1 MKFTKM
7 HGAGNDYIYINCFE
21 EDIVP
26 EEMID
31 DIIAM
36 SDRHKGIGSD
46 GVIFIMPSKV
56 ADARMRMFNADGSEG
71 KMCGNGIRCVGKYVY
86 EHGISHNNPLQ
97 IETASGIKILNL
109 EVVQGKVE
117 TVTVDMGNPI
127 LDPKSIP
134 VDLDVEKVI
143 NYPLVVNNQEY
154 LITCVSMGNPHC
166 VIFTEGIDYLDLES
180 IGPLFENN
188 PIFPERTNAEFI
200 EIIDD
205 KTMKMRV
212 WERGSGET
220 LACGTGA
227 SASVVAAIYNNIFTR
242 DQEIEVIL
250 KGGELYITLT
260 SDNHVFMRGSATEV
274 FTGEYKLKK
283 VIVYKSQVKSTLTFY
298 ILNYSSNKK

>member
-7 HGAGNDYIYINCFE
+7 HGIGNDYVYINCFE
-21 EDIVP
+21 EKLVP

-46 GVIFIMPSKV
+46 GVIFIMPSEV

-86 EHGISHNNPLQ
+86 EHGISHNNPLR
-97 IETASGIKILNL
+97 IEMASGIKTLNL
-109 EVVQGKVE
+109 DVVQGKVE
-117 TVTVDMGNPI
+117 SVTVDMGIPI
-127 LDPKSIP
+127 LDSKLIP
-134 VDLDVEKVI
+134 VNLDVEQVI

-166 VIFTEGIDYLDLES
+166 VIFTEGIDYLNLEK

-188 PIFPERTNAEFI
+188 PVFPERINTEFV

-227 SASVVAAIYNNIFTR
+227 SASVVAAIYNNVFTR
-242 DQEIEVIL
+242 DQEIKVIL

-274 FTGEYKLKK
+274 FTGEYKLK
-283 VIVYKSQVKSTLTFY
+283 
-298 ILNYSSNKK
+298 NKL

>member
-86 EHGISHNNPLQ
+86 EHGISKNNPLT
-97 IETASGIKILNL
+97 IETASGIKTLSL
-109 EVVQGKVE
+109 ELVQGNVL
-117 TVTVDMGNPI
+117 TVTVDMGSPI
-127 LDPKSIP
+127 LDSKLIP
-134 VDLDVEKVI
+134 VDLDIEQVI
-143 NYPLVVNNQEY
+143 NYPLVINNQEY

-188 PIFPERTNAEFI
+188 PIFPERTNTEFI
-200 EIIDD
+200 EVIDD

-283 VIVYKSQVKSTLTFY
+283 L
-298 ILNYSSNKK
+298 

>member
-7 HGAGNDYIYINCFE
+7 HGIGNDYIYINGFE
-21 EDIVP
+21 GDIVP
-26 EEMID
+26 EEMIEE
-31 DIIAM
+31 IVAM
-36 SDRHKGIGSD
+36 SDRHKGIGGD
-46 GVIFIMPSKV
+46 GVIFIMSSDV
-56 ADARMRMFNADGSEG
+56 ADAKMRMFNADGSEG
-71 KMCGNGIRCVGKYVY
+71 KMCGNGIRCVGKYIY
-86 EHGISHNNPLQ
+86 EHDISHNNPLK
-97 IETASGIKILNL
+97 IETASGIKTLNL

-117 TVTVDMGNPI
+117 SVTVDMGSPI
-127 LDPKSIP
+127 FDSKLIP
-134 VDLDVEKVI
+134 VDLDMEQVI

-188 PIFPERTNAEFI
+188 PIFPERTNTEFI

-242 DQEIEVIL
+242 NQEIKVIL

-274 FTGEYKLKK
+274 FTGEYKLKRK
-283 VIVYKSQVKSTLTFY
+283 L
-298 ILNYSSNKK
+298 

>member
-1 MKFTKM
+1 M
-7 HGAGNDYIYINCFE
+7 HGIGNDYVYINCFE
-21 EDIVP
+21 EKIVP

-46 GVIFIMPSKV
+46 GVIFIMPSEV

-86 EHGISHNNPLQ
+86 EHGISHNNPLR
-97 IETASGIKILNL
+97 IETASGIKTLNL
-109 EVVQGKVE
+109 DVVQGKVE
-117 TVTVDMGNPI
+117 SVTVDMGIPI
-127 LDPKSIP
+127 LDSKLIP
-134 VDLDVEKVI
+134 VNLDVEQVI

-166 VIFTEGIDYLDLES
+166 VIFTEGIDYLNLEK

-188 PIFPERTNAEFI
+188 PVFPERINTEFV

-227 SASVVAAIYNNIFTR
+227 SASVVAAIYNNVFTR
-242 DQEIEVIL
+242 DQEIKVIL

-274 FTGEYKLKK
+274 FTGEYKLK
-283 VIVYKSQVKSTLTFY
+283 
-298 ILNYSSNKK
+298 NKL

>member
-7 HGAGNDYIYINCFE
+7 HGIGNDYIYINGFE
-21 EDIVP
+21 GDIVP
-26 EEMID
+26 EEMIEE
-31 DIIAM
+31 IVAM
-36 SDRHKGIGSD
+36 SDRHKGIGGD
-46 GVIFIMPSKV
+46 GVIFIMPSDK

-71 KMCGNGIRCVGKYVY
+71 KMCGNGIRCVGKYIY
-86 EHGISHNNPLQ
+86 EHDISHNNPLK
-97 IETASGIKILNL
+97 IETASGIKTLNL
-109 EVVQGKVE
+109 EVAQGKVE
-117 TVTVDMGNPI
+117 SVTVDMGSPI
-127 LDPKSIP
+127 LDPKLIP
-134 VDLDVEKVI
+134 VDLDVEQVI
-143 NYPLVVNNQEY
+143 NYPLVVNGQEY
-154 LITCVSMGNPHC
+154 MITCVSMGNPHC

-188 PIFPERTNAEFI
+188 PIFPERTNTEFI

-242 DQEIEVIL
+242 NQEIKVIL

-274 FTGEYKLKK
+274 FTGEYKLKRK
-283 VIVYKSQVKSTLTFY
+283 L
-298 ILNYSSNKK
+298 

>member
-7 HGAGNDYIYINCFE
+7 HGAGNDYIYINSFE

-26 EEMID
+26 EEMIE

-56 ADARMRMFNADGSEG
+56 ADARMRMFNVDGSEG

-188 PIFPERTNAEFI
+188 PIFPERTNTEFI

-227 SASVVAAIYNNIFTR
+227 SASVVAAIYNNMFTR
-242 DQEIEVIL
+242 DREIKVIL

-260 SDNHVFMRGSATEV
+260 QDNHVFMRGSATEV

-283 VIVYKSQVKSTLTFY
+283 L
-298 ILNYSSNKK
+298 

>member
-109 EVVQGKVE
+109 EVVQGNVL
-117 TVTVDMGNPI
+117 TVTVDMGRPI
-127 LDPKSIP
+127 LDSKLIP
-134 VDLDVEKVI
+134 VDLNIKQVI
-143 NYPLVVNNQEY
+143 NYPLVINNQEY

-188 PIFPERTNAEFI
+188 PIFPERTNTEFI

-242 DQEIEVIL
+242 DQEIEVII

-274 FTGEYKLKK
+274 FTGEYKLK
-283 VIVYKSQVKSTLTFY
+283 
-298 ILNYSSNKK
+298 NKL

>member
-56 ADARMRMFNADGSEG
+56 ADARMRMFNVDGSEG

-109 EVVQGKVE
+109 EVVQGNVL
-117 TVTVDMGNPI
+117 TVTVDMGRPI
-127 LDPKSIP
+127 LDSKLIP
-134 VDLDVEKVI
+134 VDLNIKQVI
-143 NYPLVVNNQEY
+143 NYPLVINNQEY
-154 LITCVSMGNPHC
+154 LINCVSMGNPHC

-283 VIVYKSQVKSTLTFY
+283 S
-298 ILNYSSNKK
+298 YSL

>member
-56 ADARMRMFNADGSEG
+56 ADARMRMFNVDGSEG

-283 VIVYKSQVKSTLTFY
+283 S
-298 ILNYSSNKK
+298 YSL

>member
-7 HGAGNDYIYINCFE
+7 HGIGNDYVYINCFE
-21 EDIVP
+21 EKIVP

-46 GVIFIMPSKV
+46 GVIFIMPSEV

-86 EHGISHNNPLQ
+86 EHGISHNNPLR
-97 IETASGIKILNL
+97 IEMASGIKTLNL
-109 EVVQGKVE
+109 DVVQGKVE
-117 TVTVDMGNPI
+117 SVTVDMGIPI
-127 LDPKSIP
+127 LDSKLIP
-134 VDLDVEKVI
+134 VNLDVEQVI

-166 VIFTEGIDYLDLES
+166 VIFTEGIDYLNLEK

-188 PIFPERTNAEFI
+188 PVFPERINTEFV

-227 SASVVAAIYNNIFTR
+227 SASVVAAIYNNVFTR
-242 DQEIEVIL
+242 DQEIKVIL

-274 FTGEYKLKK
+274 FTGEYKLK
-283 VIVYKSQVKSTLTFY
+283 
-298 ILNYSSNKK
+298 NKL

>member
-7 HGAGNDYIYINCFE
+7 HGIGNDYVYINCFE
-21 EDIVP
+21 EKIVP

-46 GVIFIMPSKV
+46 GVIFIMPSEV

-86 EHGISHNNPLQ
+86 EHGISHNNPLR
-97 IETASGIKILNL
+97 IETASGIKTLNL
-109 EVVQGKVE
+109 EVVQSNVE
-117 TVTVDMGNPI
+117 SVTVDMGIPI
-127 LDPKSIP
+127 LDSKLIP
-134 VDLDVEKVI
+134 VNLDVEQVI

-166 VIFTEGIDYLDLES
+166 VIFTEGIDYLDLEK

-188 PIFPERTNAEFI
+188 PVFPERINTEFV

-227 SASVVAAIYNNIFTR
+227 SASVVAAIYNNVFTR
-242 DQEIEVIL
+242 DQEIKVIL

-274 FTGEYKLKK
+274 FTGEYKLK
-283 VIVYKSQVKSTLTFY
+283 
-298 ILNYSSNKK
+298 NKL

>member
-7 HGAGNDYIYINCFE
+7 HGIGNDYVYINCFE
-21 EDIVP
+21 EKIVP

-46 GVIFIMPSKV
+46 GVIFIMPSEV

-86 EHGISHNNPLQ
+86 EHGISHNNPLR
-97 IETASGIKILNL
+97 IEMASGIKTLNL
-109 EVVQGKVE
+109 DVVQGKVE
-117 TVTVDMGNPI
+117 SVTVDMGIPI
-127 LDPKSIP
+127 LDSKLIP
-134 VDLDVEKVI
+134 VNLDVEQVI

-166 VIFTEGIDYLDLES
+166 VIFTEGIDYLNLEK
-180 IGPLFENN
+180 IGTLFENN
-188 PIFPERTNAEFI
+188 PVFPERINTEFV

-227 SASVVAAIYNNIFTR
+227 SASVVAAIYNNVFTR
-242 DQEIEVIL
+242 DQEIKVIL

-274 FTGEYKLKK
+274 FTGEYKLK
-283 VIVYKSQVKSTLTFY
+283 
-298 ILNYSSNKK
+298 NKL

>member
-26 EEMID
+26 EEMIE

-36 SDRHKGIGSD
+36 SDRHKGISSD

-56 ADARMRMFNADGSEG
+56 ADARMRMFNTDGSEG

-86 EHGISHNNPLQ
+86 EHDISHNNPLK
-97 IETASGIKILNL
+97 IETASGIKTLNL

-117 TVTVDMGNPI
+117 TVTVDMGSPI
-127 LDPKSIP
+127 LDPKLIP

-188 PIFPERTNAEFI
+188 PIFPERTNTEFI

-205 KTMKMRV
+205 KTMKMHV

-242 DQEIEVIL
+242 DQEIKVIL

-274 FTGEYKLKK
+274 FTGEYKLRRK
-283 VIVYKSQVKSTLTFY
+283 L
-298 ILNYSSNKK
+298 

>member
-7 HGAGNDYIYINCFE
+7 HGIGNDYIYINGFE

-26 EEMID
+26 EEMIEE
-31 DIIAM
+31 IIAM
-36 SDRHKGIGSD
+36 SDRHKGIGGD
-46 GVIFIMPSKV
+46 GVIFIMPSEV

-71 KMCGNGIRCVGKYVY
+71 KMCGNGIRCVGKYIY
-86 EHGISHNNPLQ
+86 EHDISHNNPLK
-97 IETASGIKILNL
+97 IETASGIKTLNL
-109 EVVQGKVE
+109 EVAQGKVE
-117 TVTVDMGNPI
+117 SVTVDMGSPI
-127 LDPKSIP
+127 LDSKLIP
-134 VDLDVEKVI
+134 VDLDMEQVI

-154 LITCVSMGNPHC
+154 LITCVSIGNPHC

-188 PIFPERTNAEFI
+188 PIFPERTNTEFI

-242 DQEIEVIL
+242 DQEIKVIL
-250 KGGELYITLT
+250 KGGELYITLIQ
-260 SDNHVFMRGSATEV
+260 DNHVFMRGSATEV
-274 FTGEYKLKK
+274 FTGEYKLRRKPH
-283 VIVYKSQVKSTLTFY
+283 Q
-298 ILNYSSNKK
+298 

>member
-21 EDIVP
+21 EDIVS
-26 EEMID
+26 EEMIE

-56 ADARMRMFNADGSEG
+56 ADARMRMFNTDGSEG

-97 IETASGIKILNL
+97 IETASGIKTLNL

-117 TVTVDMGNPI
+117 TVTVDMGSPI
-127 LDPKSIP
+127 LDPKLIP

-154 LITCVSMGNPHC
+154 MITCVSMGNPHC
-166 VIFTEGIDYLDLES
+166 VIFMEGIDYLDLES

-188 PIFPERTNAEFI
+188 PIFPERTNTEFI

-242 DQEIEVIL
+242 DQEIKVIL

-260 SDNHVFMRGSATEV
+260 QDNHVFMRGSATEV

-283 VIVYKSQVKSTLTFY
+283 L
-298 ILNYSSNKK
+298 

>member
-7 HGAGNDYIYINCFE
+7 HGIGNDYVYINCFE
-21 EDIVP
+21 EKIVP

-46 GVIFIMPSKV
+46 GVIFIMPSEV
-56 ADARMRMFNADGSEG
+56 ADARMRMFNTDGSEG

-86 EHGISHNNPLQ
+86 EHGISHNNPLR
-97 IETASGIKILNL
+97 IETASGIKTLNL
-109 EVVQGKVE
+109 DVVQGKVE
-117 TVTVDMGNPI
+117 SVTVDMGIPI
-127 LDPKSIP
+127 LDSKLIP
-134 VDLDVEKVI
+134 VNLDVEQVI

-166 VIFTEGIDYLDLES
+166 VIFTEGIDYLNLEK

-188 PIFPERTNAEFI
+188 PVFPERINTEFV

-227 SASVVAAIYNNIFTR
+227 SASVVAAIYNNVFTR
-242 DQEIEVIL
+242 DQEIKVIL

-274 FTGEYKLKK
+274 FTGEYKLK
-283 VIVYKSQVKSTLTFY
+283 
-298 ILNYSSNKK
+298 NKL

>member
-7 HGAGNDYIYINCFE
+7 HGIGNDYIYINGFE

-26 EEMID
+26 EEMIEE
-31 DIIAM
+31 IIAM
-36 SDRHKGIGSD
+36 SDRHKGIGGD
-46 GVIFIMPSKV
+46 GVIFIMPSEV

-71 KMCGNGIRCVGKYVY
+71 KMCGNGIRCVGKYIY
-86 EHGISHNNPLQ
+86 EHDISHNNPLK
-97 IETASGIKILNL
+97 IETASGIKTLNL

-117 TVTVDMGNPI
+117 SVTVDMGSPI
-127 LDPKSIP
+127 LDPKLIP
-134 VDLDVEKVI
+134 VDLDVEQVI
-143 NYPLVVNNQEY
+143 NYPLVVNGQEY

-188 PIFPERTNAEFI
+188 PIFPERTNTEFI

-242 DQEIEVIL
+242 DQEIKVIL

-260 SDNHVFMRGSATEV
+260 QDNHVFMRGSATEV
-274 FTGEYKLKK
+274 FTGEYKLRRK
-283 VIVYKSQVKSTLTFY
+283 L
-298 ILNYSSNKK
+298 

>member
-7 HGAGNDYIYINCFE
+7 HGIGNDYVYINCFE
-21 EDIVP
+21 EKIVP

-46 GVIFIMPSKV
+46 GVIFIMPSEV

-86 EHGISHNNPLQ
+86 EHGISHNNPLR
-97 IETASGIKILNL
+97 IETASGIKTLNL
-109 EVVQGKVE
+109 DVVQGKVE
-117 TVTVDMGNPI
+117 SVTVDMGIPI
-127 LDPKSIP
+127 LDSKLIP
-134 VDLDVEKVI
+134 VNLDVEQVI

-166 VIFTEGIDYLDLES
+166 VIFTEGIDYLNLEK

-188 PIFPERTNAEFI
+188 PVFPERINTEFV

-227 SASVVAAIYNNIFTR
+227 SASVVAAIYNNVFTR
-242 DQEIEVIL
+242 DQEIKVIL

-274 FTGEYKLKK
+274 FTGEYKLK
-283 VIVYKSQVKSTLTFY
+283 
-298 ILNYSSNKK
+298 NKL

>member
-7 HGAGNDYIYINCFE
+7 HGIGNDYIYINCFE
-21 EDIVP
+21 GDIVP
-26 EEMID
+26 EEMIEE
-31 DIIAM
+31 IVAM
-36 SDRHKGIGSD
+36 SDRHKGIGGD
-46 GVIFIMPSKV
+46 GVIFIMSSDV
-56 ADARMRMFNADGSEG
+56 ADAKMRMFNADGSEG
-71 KMCGNGIRCVGKYVY
+71 KMCGNGIRCVGKYIY
-86 EHGISHNNPLQ
+86 EHDISHNNPLK
-97 IETASGIKILNL
+97 IETASGIKTLNL
-109 EVVQGKVE
+109 EVAQGKVE
-117 TVTVDMGNPI
+117 SVTVDMGSPI
-127 LDPKSIP
+127 LDPKLIP
-134 VDLDVEKVI
+134 VDLDVEQVI
-143 NYPLVVNNQEY
+143 NYPLVVNGQEY
-154 LITCVSMGNPHC
+154 MITCVSIGNPHC

-188 PIFPERTNAEFI
+188 PIFPERTNTEFI

-242 DQEIEVIL
+242 NQEIKVIL

-274 FTGEYKLKK
+274 FTGEYKLRRK
-283 VIVYKSQVKSTLTFY
+283 L
-298 ILNYSSNKK
+298 

>member
-109 EVVQGKVE
+109 EVVQGNVL
-117 TVTVDMGNPI
+117 TVTVDMGRPI
-127 LDPKSIP
+127 LDSKLIP
-134 VDLDVEKVI
+134 VDLNIKQVI
-143 NYPLVVNNQEY
+143 NYPLVINNQEY

-283 VIVYKSQVKSTLTFY
+283 S
-298 ILNYSSNKK
+298 YSL

>member
-109 EVVQGKVE
+109 EVVQGNVL
-117 TVTVDMGNPI
+117 TVTVDMGRPI
-127 LDPKSIP
+127 LDSKLIP
-134 VDLDVEKVI
+134 VDLNIKQVI
-143 NYPLVVNNQEY
+143 NYPLVINNQEY

-166 VIFTEGIDYLDLES
+166 VIFTDGIDYLDLES

-188 PIFPERTNAEFI
+188 QIFPERTNTEFI
-200 EIIDD
+200 EVIDD

-227 SASVVAAIYNNIFTR
+227 SASVVAAIYNNIFKR
-242 DQEIEVIL
+242 DQEIKVIL

-260 SDNHVFMRGSATEV
+260 QDNHVFMRGSATEV
-274 FTGEYKLKK
+274 FTGEYKL
-283 VIVYKSQVKSTLTFY
+283 IR
-298 ILNYSSNKK
+298 NK

>member
-7 HGAGNDYIYINCFE
+7 HGIGNDYIYINCFE
-21 EDIVP
+21 ENIVP
-26 EEMID
+26 DEMID
-31 DIIAM
+31 DIVAM

-46 GVIFIMPSKV
+46 GVIFIMPSEV

-86 EHGISHNNPLQ
+86 EHGISHNNPLR
-97 IETASGIKILNL
+97 IEMASGIKTLNL
-109 EVVQGKVE
+109 DVVQGKVE
-117 TVTVDMGNPI
+117 SVTVDMGIPI
-127 LDPKSIP
+127 LDSKLIP
-134 VDLDVEKVI
+134 VNLDVEQVI

-166 VIFTEGIDYLDLES
+166 VIFTEGIDYLDLEK

-188 PIFPERTNAEFI
+188 PVFPERINTEFV

-227 SASVVAAIYNNIFTR
+227 SASVVAAIYNNVFTR
-242 DQEIEVIL
+242 DQEIKVIL

-260 SDNHVFMRGSATEV
+260 SDSHVFMRGSATEV
-274 FTGEYKLKK
+274 FTGEYKLKRK
-283 VIVYKSQVKSTLTFY
+283 L
-298 ILNYSSNKK
+298 

>member
-7 HGAGNDYIYINCFE
+7 HGIGNDYIYVNCFE
-21 EDIVP
+21 EEVNPD
-26 EEMID
+26 EMIEE
-31 DIIAM
+31 IIAM
-36 SDRHKGIGSD
+36 SDRHKGIGGD
-46 GVIFIMPSKV
+46 GVIFIMPSDV

-86 EHGISHNNPLQ
+86 EHGISHNNPLK

-109 EVVQGKVE
+109 ELFQEKVE
-117 TVTVDMGNPI
+117 AVIVDMGSPI
-127 LDPKSIP
+127 LDSKSIP
-134 VDLDVEKVI
+134 VELDLEQVI
-143 NYPLVVNNQEY
+143 NYPLVVNGQEY

-188 PIFPERTNAEFI
+188 PIFPERTNTEFI

-242 DQEIEVIL
+242 DQEIKVIL

-260 SDNHVFMRGSATEV
+260 HDNHVFMRGSATEV
-274 FTGEYKLKK
+274 FSGEYKLKRK
-283 VIVYKSQVKSTLTFY
+283 L
-298 ILNYSSNKK
+298 

>member
-26 EEMID
+26 EEMIEE
-31 DIIAM
+31 IVAM
-36 SDRHKGIGSD
+36 SDRHKGIGGD
-46 GVIFIMPSKV
+46 GVIFIMPSEV

-86 EHGISHNNPLQ
+86 EHGISHNNPLR
-97 IETASGIKILNL
+97 IETASGIKTLNL
-109 EVVQGKVE
+109 EVVQSNVE
-117 TVTVDMGNPI
+117 SVTVDMGIPI
-127 LDPKSIP
+127 LDSKLIP
-134 VDLDVEKVI
+134 VDLDMEQVI

-166 VIFTEGIDYLDLES
+166 VIFTEGIDYLNLEK

-188 PIFPERTNAEFI
+188 PVFPERINTEFV

-227 SASVVAAIYNNIFTR
+227 SASVVAAIYNNVFTR
-242 DQEIEVIL
+242 DQEIKVIL

-274 FTGEYKLKK
+274 FTGEYKLK
-283 VIVYKSQVKSTLTFY
+283 
-298 ILNYSSNKK
+298 NKL

>member
-7 HGAGNDYIYINCFE
+7 HGIGNDYVYINCFE
-21 EDIVP
+21 EKLVP

-46 GVIFIMPSKV
+46 GVIFIMPSEV

-86 EHGISHNNPLQ
+86 EHGISHNNPLR
-97 IETASGIKILNL
+97 IETASGIKTLNL
-109 EVVQGKVE
+109 EVVQSNVE
-117 TVTVDMGNPI
+117 SVTVDMGIPI
-127 LDPKSIP
+127 LDSKLIP
-134 VDLDVEKVI
+134 VNLDVEQVI

-166 VIFTEGIDYLDLES
+166 VIFTEGIDYLNLEK

-188 PIFPERTNAEFI
+188 PVFPERINTEFV

-227 SASVVAAIYNNIFTR
+227 SASVVAAIYNNVFTR
-242 DQEIEVIL
+242 DQEIKVIL

-274 FTGEYKLKK
+274 FTGEYKLK
-283 VIVYKSQVKSTLTFY
+283 
-298 ILNYSSNKK
+298 NKL

>member
-7 HGAGNDYIYINCFE
+7 HGIGNDYIYINCFE
-21 EDIVP
+21 ENIVP
-26 EEMID
+26 DEMID
-31 DIIAM
+31 DIVAM

-46 GVIFIMPSKV
+46 GVIFIMPSEV

-86 EHGISHNNPLQ
+86 EHGISHNNPLR
-97 IETASGIKILNL
+97 IEMASGIKTLNL
-109 EVVQGKVE
+109 DVVQGKVE
-117 TVTVDMGNPI
+117 SVTVDMGIPI
-127 LDPKSIP
+127 LDSKLIP
-134 VDLDVEKVI
+134 VNLDVEQVI

-166 VIFTEGIDYLDLES
+166 VIFTEGIDYLNLEK

-188 PIFPERTNAEFI
+188 PVFPERINTEFV

-227 SASVVAAIYNNIFTR
+227 SASVVAAIYNNVFTR
-242 DQEIEVIL
+242 DQEIKVIL

-274 FTGEYKLKK
+274 FTGEYKLK
-283 VIVYKSQVKSTLTFY
+283 
-298 ILNYSSNKK
+298 NKL

>member
-26 EEMID
+26 EEMIE

-46 GVIFIMPSKV
+46 GVIFIVPSKV

-86 EHGISHNNPLQ
+86 EHDISHNNPLQ
-97 IETASGIKILNL
+97 IETASGIKTLNL

-117 TVTVDMGNPI
+117 TVTVDLGSPI
-127 LDPKSIP
+127 LDPKLIP

-188 PIFPERTNAEFI
+188 PIFPERTNTEFI

-242 DQEIEVIL
+242 DQEIKVIL

-260 SDNHVFMRGSATEV
+260 QDNYVFMRGNATEV

-283 VIVYKSQVKSTLTFY
+283 L
-298 ILNYSSNKK
+298 